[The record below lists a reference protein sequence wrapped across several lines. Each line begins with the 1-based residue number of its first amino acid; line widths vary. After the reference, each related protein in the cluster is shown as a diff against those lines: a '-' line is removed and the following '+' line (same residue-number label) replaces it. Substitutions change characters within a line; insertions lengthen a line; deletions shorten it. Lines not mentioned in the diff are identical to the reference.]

1 MFVLGVSSSKVQELQ
16 MDGVGDT
23 RLDAGWARE
32 IHGIGHVSSNG
43 VGSYRLALILVAV
56 ADPNLKARC
65 AIRRVKCSF
74 ISFFSLHFCVLVHLS
89 ATLFCPS
96 SAPAKLK

>member
-43 VGSYRLALILVAV
+43 VGSCRLASIWV
-56 ADPNLKARC
+56 ADADPSLKARY
-65 AIRRVKCSF
+65 AIRRVNCSF
-74 ISFFSLHFCVLVHLS
+74 IFLTTLCSRFTLGDSILLLVVALLC
-89 ATLFCPS
+89 A
-96 SAPAKLK
+96 